1 MESSFAEKLLE
12 TVEEKLIMSQQCILV
27 ARVAYRVMG
36 CIRQRDASNTR
47 ETHLECCV
55 HV

>member
-27 ARVAYRVMG
+27 ARVAYGVMG
-36 CIRQRDASNTR
+36 CITQRDASNTR